1 MATIEELEAGLWY
14 RWNVQRERLDRLAS
28 EPSFRNYQLAKS
40 SARKLRELEKQLQ
53 KILATPPDNGWL
65 F

>member
-14 RWNVQRERLDRLAS
+14 RWNVQRERLNRLAS

-40 SARKLRELEKQLQ
+40 SARKLRELEKQLKQ
-53 KILATPPDNGWL
+53 ILATPPDNGWL